1 MVNGEHNL
9 SMQLPD
15 PTMKQPNVNVS
26 DQSMSKNHISPTR
39 RRFRSRRRKTTSAC
53 PLTSLSFRAYSID
66 GTNSPYYKGLTD
78 QSLAIVDTIPSCTQP
93 HPHPHTPSSDLLSS
107 PYYKG
112 LTDYSLAIGPWTP
125 HNHPL
130 PFPHNSLSYTPSPYY
145 AGLLTHYT
153 FLFHAPSLQPPFTTN
168 PKLSL
173 PIIKTD
179 PTLKDLMVD
188 APHVDFVT
196 QGTDEV
202 GNHALEELGEK
213 TCVVVDKEK
222 ALRENDVEM
231 VTEVSEETMLD
242 RKLMSDVTE
251 EKPLGEK
258 ASETSEMDVWKEE
271 EVKEV
276 VSSSEAVVASSESEW
291 KEGDGYD
298 YTWAAKYQPM
308 ALEDFICNKDIA
320 SQLKTM
326 VRYT

>member
-1 MVNGEHNL
+1 
-9 SMQLPD
+9 
-15 PTMKQPNVNVS
+15 
-26 DQSMSKNHISPTR
+26 
-39 RRFRSRRRKTTSAC
+39 
-53 PLTSLSFRAYSID
+53 
-66 GTNSPYYKGLTD
+66 
-78 QSLAIVDTIPSCTQP
+78 
-93 HPHPHTPSSDLLSS
+93 
-107 PYYKG
+107 
-112 LTDYSLAIGPWTP
+112 
-125 HNHPL
+125 
-130 PFPHNSLSYTPSPYY
+130 
-145 AGLLTHYT
+145 
-153 FLFHAPSLQPPFTTN
+153 
-168 PKLSL
+168 
-173 PIIKTD
+173 
-179 PTLKDLMVD
+179 MVD